1 MTNNYYTV
9 INPNFAQNKESKPK
23 TTALKFSPRN
33 FKLKCKN
40 QSFNNDVEIEQLQI
54 QIKEKND
61 FIKILIE
68 EKNKLNDQV
77 INHLIY
83 R

>member
-9 INPNFAQNKESKPK
+9 INPNFAQNKESKDPK
-23 TTALKFSPRN
+23 ITTFKFSPRN
-33 FKLKCKN
+33 LKLKSKN
-40 QSFNNDVEIEQLQI
+40 QSYNNDIEIEQLQI
-54 QIKEKND
+54 QIKEKNE

-77 INHLIY
+77 DNL
-83 R
+83 